1 MLNTGVDHVANLA
14 PQRRGEDGAIAE
26 CARAQF
32 KPALEPSNDAILS
45 EVKSDAAKKFGFVK
59 LFELEPGS
67 DKRAA
72 HLVPWVG
79 RSIKRMRHFEPTRLA
94 KGLVIVP
101 ECAA

>member
-14 PQRRGEDGAIAE
+14 PQRRGEAGATAA

-32 KPALEPSNDAILS
+32 QAALGPSNDAILS
-45 EVKSDAAKKFGFVK
+45 EVTSDAAKNFGFVK

-72 HLVPWVG
+72 HLLRGVG

-94 KGLVIVP
+94 KRLVIVP
-101 ECAA
+101 ERAA